1 MYQKNKIDIR
11 KENENMKFEDR
22 KIIKNTAFDYAVT
35 FNTRTFMPKQTL
47 EKYFLDEFER
57 RLNKKLYGYK
67 WRTKGS
73 KIDWLHYVE
82 HESNN
87 THSHSVCKISN
98 NIRHQKFKKQA
109 YRIWHKLN
117 FKLGNLNAQLYI
129 DNFDKPTAVAN
140 YITKDNYAD
149 FSFV

>member
-1 MYQKNKIDIR
+1 MLF
-11 KENENMKFEDR
+11 ENRE
-22 KIIKNTAFDYAVT
+22 IIKNIAFDYAVT

-67 WRTKGS
+67 WRTKGN
-73 KIDWLHYVE
+73 KIHWLHNVE

-87 THSHSVCKISN
+87 THSHSVCKIN

-109 YRIWHKLN
+109 FRIWHKLN
-117 FKLGNLNAQLYI
+117 FQSGNFNAQLYI
-129 DNFDKPTAVAN
+129 NNFDKPAAIAN
-140 YITKDNYAD
+140 YITKDNNAYI
-149 FSFV
+149 SFV

>member
-1 MYQKNKIDIR
+1 MHQKNKIDIL
-11 KENENMKFEDR
+11 KEHENMLFENR
-22 KIIKNTAFDYAVT
+22 EIIKNIAFDYVIT
-35 FNTRTFMPKQTL
+35 FNTRSFMHHLTFKNSL
-47 EKYFLDEFER
+47 LYEFEK

-67 WRTKGS
+67 WRTKGN
-73 KIDWLHYVE
+73 KIHWVHNIE

-87 THSHSVCKISN
+87 THSHSVCKIN